1 MERPIGSIIGNIRNK
16 GFFHTIRRN
25 SYLPYQLP
33 FAMQVVEAIG
43 KDRNPKFCIDN
54 ENRFV
59 YENLIRWIH
68 GDQDFKCVD
77 PATKEI
83 IPGRLTAGIYIVGN
97 TGSGKSW
104 ALEIMSAYCDIDN
117 VQVTIGNEQF
127 CLRWPCFR
135 SDTICEEFTE
145 KGSIDKYKKRA
156 ILGIQDL
163 GSSSEP
169 IESLYMGNRMG
180 VIQQLLEYRGDFT
193 DKITLITSN
202 LPMNHKVLI
211 DRYGDRVASRLN
223 EMCNYFEIKGKDRRK
238 TYSTDNK

>member
-83 IPGRLTAGIYIVGN
+83 IPGRLTAGIYIAGN

-145 KGSIDKYKKRA
+145 KGSI
-156 ILGIQDL
+156 
-163 GSSSEP
+163 
-169 IESLYMGNRMG
+169 ESLYMGNRMG

-202 LPMNHKVLI
+202 LPMSHKVLI

-238 TYSTDNK
+238 TYSIDNK

>member
-83 IPGRLTAGIYIVGN
+83 IPGRLTAGIYIAGN

-145 KGSIDKYKKRA
+145 KGSIDKYKKG
-156 ILGIQDL
+156 LFLEFKTWVQVL
-163 GSSSEP
+163 
-169 IESLYMGNRMG
+169 NRLKAYTW
-180 VIQQLLEYRGDFT
+180 VIVWG
-193 DKITLITSN
+193 
-202 LPMNHKVLI
+202 
-211 DRYGDRVASRLN
+211 
-223 EMCNYFEIKGKDRRK
+223 
-238 TYSTDNK
+238 

>member
-1 MERPIGSIIGNIRNK
+1 MKINEKITNVNIEV
-16 GFFHTIRRN
+16 GDTI
-25 SYLPYQLP
+25 YQSV
-33 FAMQVVEAIG
+33 AG
-43 KDRNPKFCIDN
+43 FCIWGRDFDSQN
-54 ENRFV
+54 GVSVNFIPNAPK
-59 YENLIRWIH
+59 YENVLVPLKYLGNNIFE
-68 GDQDFKCVD
+68 D
-77 PATKEI
+77 E
-83 IPGRLTAGIYIVGN
+83 LTHKHI
-97 TGSGKSW
+97 
-104 ALEIMSAYCDIDN
+104 L
-117 VQVTIGNEQF
+117 
-127 CLRWPCFR
+127 CFR

-202 LPMNHKVLI
+202 LPMSHKVLI

-238 TYSTDNK
+238 I